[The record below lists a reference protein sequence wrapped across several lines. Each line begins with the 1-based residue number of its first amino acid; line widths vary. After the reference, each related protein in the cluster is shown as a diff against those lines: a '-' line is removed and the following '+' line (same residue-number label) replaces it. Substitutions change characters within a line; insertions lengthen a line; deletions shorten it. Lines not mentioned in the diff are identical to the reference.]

1 MPVDDLAG
9 AGLLAALLVLA
20 LALLFLRA
28 EALAV
33 PTPERPTVVGPN
45 AARSE

>member
-1 MPVDDLAG
+1 V
-9 AGLLAALLVLA
+9 
-20 LALLFLRA
+20 RA